1 MIYLSSDYHFFH
13 DRPFIWQV
21 RGFNSIEEMNTAI
34 LQNHNS
40 IIKPEDEVYLLGDL
54 LLGGN
59 AKLEEG
65 LALIAQLNGKLH
77 LIRGNHCTDTRWA
90 AYQKLPNVVEFE
102 NAIYLKYNKQ
112 HFYLSHYPTI
122 TSNHDY
128 NKPLTQRLLNLCGHS
143 HTKDKWQDADKG
155 FIYHVEVDAHNN
167 YPISIDTIIQDFK
180 EKFIY
185 TSED

>member
-40 IIKPEDEVYLLGDL
+40 IIKPEDDVYLLGDL

-59 AKLEEG
+59 AKLKEG

-77 LIRGNHCTDTRWA
+77 LVRGNHDTNTRWE
-90 AYQKLPNVVEFE
+90 AYKSLLNVVEMQ
-102 NAIYLKYNKQ
+102 NAIYLDYHKY
-112 HFYLSHYPTI
+112 HFYLSHFPT
-122 TSNHDY
+122 
-128 NKPLTQRLLNLCGHS
+128 LTANLEKESLRQCTLNLYGHTHQTDNFFEGCPYMYHIGVDS
-143 HTKDKWQDADKG
+143 HNCAP
-155 FIYHVEVDAHNN
+155 VL
-167 YPISIDTIIQDFK
+167 IDTIIK
-180 EKFIY
+180 EMNNEVEKCK
-185 TSED
+185 SVL